1 MGDFGLAVQLEHSF
15 SERSIIC
22 GTLVYMAPEVFE
34 ERSCLKSDVW
44 SLGVSIIELAEG
56 RNPYMSIPASEIKR
70 TVVETPSP
78 SLSSRWSAQ
87 FVDFVNRCLIKDA
100 EKRPSIANL
109 MNVLIEYSI
118 QK

>member
-1 MGDFGLAVQLEHSF
+1 MLLCGFGMPPSSDHDAF
-15 SERSIIC
+15 
-22 GTLVYMAPEVFE
+22 YNAAPEVFE
-34 ERSCLKSDVW
+34 GNACLKSDVW

>member
-78 SLSSRWSAQ
+78 SLSSAQ

-109 MNVLIEYSI
+109 MNVLIEY
-118 QK
+118 

>member
-15 SERSIIC
+15 SERNIIC

-87 FVDFVNRCLIKDA
+87 FVDFVNQCLIKDA

>member
-15 SERSIIC
+15 SERNIIC

-34 ERSCLKSDVW
+34 EW

>member
-15 SERSIIC
+15 SERNIIC

-56 RNPYMSIPASEIKR
+56 RNPYMSIPANAIKR

-87 FVDFVNRCLIKDA
+87 FVDFVNQCLIKDA

>member
-87 FVDFVNRCLIKDA
+87 FVDFVNQCLIKDA